1 MPRRRVLSKCDYCR
15 AIGLDC
21 REKRCEIEYAKYV
34 IMANALLN
42 WISGPIDV
50 TLYLDSEFNKDSVR
64 VASKELRALKRNGKL
79 LDFLIKRVIPFI
91 DNPSD
96 STPQTREST
105 AP

>member
-21 REKRCEIEYAKYV
+21 RETRCEIEYTKYV
-34 IMANALLN
+34 IMVNALIDWL
-42 WISGPIDV
+42 SGPIDV
-50 TLYLDSEFNKDSVR
+50 TLYLDSTISKDSAR
-64 VASKELRALKRNGKL
+64 TAGKELRALKREGKL
-79 LDFLIKRVIPFI
+79 LDFLVKRVIPYI
-91 DNPSD
+91 NTGDD

>member
-1 MPRRRVLSKCDYCR
+1 MPRRRLSKCEYCR

-34 IMANALLN
+34 IMVNALIDWL
-42 WISGPIDV
+42 SRPIDV
-50 TLYLDSEFNKDSVR
+50 TLYLDSEFSKDSIR
-64 VASKELRALKRNGKL
+64 TATKELRALKRDGKL
-79 LDFLIKRVIPFI
+79 LKFLKERVIPFI